1 MSSSKQSSI
10 LPEQVSTVHQTELVV
25 FKNSAIHGTGGFARC
40 DILSGNAL
48 MEYVGE
54 KIDKQE
60 SIRRCE
66 ANNVFIFFLNENQD
80 IDGNVSWN
88 PARWLNH
95 SCSPN
100 AEAELANDR
109 IWLLAKRDIESGEEI
124 TFNYGFD
131 LENYREYPCR
141 CGAPNCV
148 EFMVA
153 EEFFDQVRTATA
165 LREEAWRRSA

>member
-1 MSSSKQSSI
+1 VSSSKQSSI
-10 LPEQVSTVHQTELVV
+10 PPEPVSTLHETELVL
-25 FKNSAIHGTGGFARC
+25 FQNSAIHGVGGFARRH
-40 DILSGNAL
+40 IISGTAL

-60 SIRRCE
+60 SVRRCE
-66 ANNVFIFFLNENQD
+66 ANNVFIFYLSEIQD

-88 PARWLNH
+88 PARWVNH

-100 AEAELANDR
+100 AEAELANEG
-109 IWLLAKRDIESGEEI
+109 IWLLAKRDIEPGEEI

-131 LENYREYPCR
+131 LENYREYPCK

-148 EFMVA
+148 GFMVA
-153 EEFFDQVRTATA
+153 EEFFHQVRAATT
-165 LREEAWRRSA
+165 SA